1 MDGVKIYLQNNEN
14 SYVISSNGSYS
25 ITVPTTANARIVFEK
40 EGYETITKAFSV
52 VALKESANSG
62 TPITYDVT
70 MVAL

>member
-1 MDGVKIYLQNNEN
+1 MGAQNYPL
-14 SYVISSNGSYS
+14 SPV
-25 ITVPTTANARIVFEK
+25 TIV
-40 EGYETITKAFSV
+40 TITKAFSV